1 MGTPWLARL
10 VLSHLGPSTAHPGQL
25 WLSSCTVR
33 GGVGGRAAG
42 PPAPQP
48 SVGAQFSLVN
58 HGRQSRGVLGK
69 DNEDLHARAG
79 GVLSSPHQNP
89 LEGPGPGGSGNS
101 APVRHREWA
110 RGQRKGKSSPR
121 ARGGGGKCGT
131 SGGNDSADKHRI
143 TRRRRSLRSRLLFA
157 VGRGFHS
164 RVPPGR

>member
-1 MGTPWLARL
+1 MNVGTPWLVRL
-10 VLSHLGPSTAHPGQL
+10 VLSHLGRSAAHPGQL

-131 SGGNDSADKHRI
+131 SVETTQLTSTGSHAGGDR
-143 TRRRRSLRSRLLFA
+143 
-157 VGRGFHS
+157 
-164 RVPPGR
+164 

>member
-1 MGTPWLARL
+1 MAHTRGECGNPVASEACSKSPWPLHCTPWAAVAVKLHGEGR
-10 VLSHLGPSTAHPGQL
+10 SG
-25 WLSSCTVR
+25 
-33 GGVGGRAAG
+33 GGRAAG

-131 SGGNDSADKHRI
+131 SVETTQLTSTGSHAGGDR
-143 TRRRRSLRSRLLFA
+143 
-157 VGRGFHS
+157 
-164 RVPPGR
+164 